1 MSISNIRDSASHSE
15 IHHCNQIDARKKHY
29 HQISSH
35 QSKLS
40 NDTVS
45 ISEEAAALI
54 RKSSQTDKPAMV
66 HKQHPEENLPLDYYS
81 VPNWLADLSPVMLQP
96 VDLSNGPVP
105 YENMF
110 KRGYGLKEEYPNE
123 LREYNQLIR
132 GHYQELLQEE
142 NISSTRDHYEAM
154 IVDKN
159 KSEQLRQKMQEKIS
173 ADPRTVELAQLFQ
186 INPG

>member
-1 MSISNIRDSASHSE
+1 MSISNIWDSASNSE
-15 IHHCNQIDARKKHY
+15 IHSCNQIDGRKNPY

-40 NDTVS
+40 SDTVS

-54 RKSSQTDKPAMV
+54 GKSSQADKPAKV
-66 HKQHPEENLPLDYYS
+66 DNQHSEENLPLEYYS
-81 VPNWLADLSPVMLQP
+81 VPNWLADLSPVVLQP
-96 VDLSNGPVP
+96 VDLSNGFVP
-105 YENMF
+105 YESMF

-132 GHYQELLQEE
+132 GHYQELLQEQG
-142 NISSTRDHYEAM
+142 ISSTRDHYEAM

-159 KSEQLRQKMQEKIS
+159 KSEQMRQKMQEKIS
-173 ADPRTVELAQLFQ
+173 ADPRAVELAQLFQ
-186 INPG
+186 INIG